1 MEDKLTQALNKD
13 IHNLI
18 EEQVNKEIN
27 QKVEEFKNQLLHNK
41 EIYVNEIV
49 KHIEITA
56 QDNFNNGNFNK
67 TYIINII
74 NK

>member
-1 MEDKLTQALNKD
+1 MEDKLTQILNKN

-41 EIYVNEIV
+41 EIYVNQIV